1 MDRKRSMKDRGSLRS
16 RGSSSADDTRTKI
29 KDCCRKFVAFMCTQV
44 GVGGL
49 VVTYAVMGAFAFM
62 FIEKDVEH
70 PMHYVVDDMRGE
82 YVEKIWVVTDQFNV
96 LHKDRWYTD
105 VNKILTEYQ
114 MNMSDIIKQGYDG
127 KTSAERWT
135 FPSALMY
142 TLSVF
147 TMIGFGHLVPRTDW
161 GKATTIMYACLGIPL
176 YVLYFMNMGKVLAS
190 VFKWVYARLVRC
202 SRQRSK
208 PKRVK
213 VIEKI
218 KSEDIESNSDEEEE
232 IIIVPS
238 NACLWVMLIY
248 LMTGTIMFA
257 EWEQWDYIDACYFC
271 VTSLCKIGM
280 GDYVP
285 GSNSQ
290 LGNNQTKL
298 VINFV
303 YLLVGMGIVA
313 MCYNLMKE
321 EVMYKLRMLKADI
334 MTKLQDMGDRW
345 RGN

>member
-1 MDRKRSMKDRGSLRS
+1 MFSL
-16 RGSSSADDTRTKI
+16 
-29 KDCCRKFVAFMCTQV
+29 Q
-44 GVGGL
+44 
-49 VVTYAVMGAFAFM
+49 
-62 FIEKDVEH
+62 
-70 PMHYVVDDMRGE
+70 
-82 YVEKIWVVTDQFNV
+82 
-96 LHKDRWYTD
+96 
-105 VNKILTEYQ
+105 
-114 MNMSDIIKQGYDG
+114 
-127 KTSAERWT
+127 
-135 FPSALMY
+135 
-142 TLSVF
+142 
-147 TMIGFGHLVPRTDW
+147 
-161 GKATTIMYACLGIPL
+161 
-176 YVLYFMNMGKVLAS
+176 VLAS